1 MIRKER
7 RKHWPASRRLW
18 INGGQIIF
26 VYIAQNHDRIASN
39 QVPPVE
45 SGRTKQKEF
54 EQGIK
59 KDGRNIRES
68 HRGGSLTCN
77 ICHVYTLQISL
88 TWTEIRPRA
97 TSASPSLRYP
107 FLSHAIIFTGVS
119 PNAPKRFVA
128 VLILSSDPNQ
138 RPVINERLW
147 GLWAPNSSDLVFDV
161 KMLLEIKTRHTW
173 SRFACRVM
181 TLAPDALV
189 PFQTAFL
196 LCPYF
201 TLPVY

>member
-1 MIRKER
+1 MI
-7 RKHWPASRRLW
+7 AL
-18 INGGQIIF
+18 
-26 VYIAQNHDRIASN
+26 
-39 QVPPVE
+39 PPIKSLRSSQE
-45 SGRTKQKEF
+45 EPNKKNLN
-54 EQGIK
+54 K
-59 KDGRNIRES
+59 KDGRNIGKNHE
-68 HRGGSLTCN
+68 GGSLTCN
-77 ICHVYTLQISL
+77 ICHVYSLQISL

-147 GLWAPNSSDLVFDV
+147 APNSSDLMFDV